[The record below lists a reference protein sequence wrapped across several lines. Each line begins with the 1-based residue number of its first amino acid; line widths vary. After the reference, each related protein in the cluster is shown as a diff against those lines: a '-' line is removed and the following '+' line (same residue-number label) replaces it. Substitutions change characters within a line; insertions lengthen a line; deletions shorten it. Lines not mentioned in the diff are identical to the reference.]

1 MVYLLKNT
9 EFNGIQNI
17 QSRKE
22 LQNKQN
28 QPEITKL
35 PRNYKKLVYGEK
47 NSLYAYVMLLGLIIR
62 PQKYKKDSFGEGE
75 QKIKKL

>member
-28 QPEITKL
+28 QPEIETTTK
-35 PRNYKKLVYGEK
+35 PQKACPWRKK
-47 NSLYAYVMLLGLIIR
+47 NSLYVYIMLLGLIIR

-75 QKIKKL
+75 EKIKKL